1 MKVILIED
9 VKNVG
14 KKNEIIDTSPGYAK
28 NFLIR
33 NKKAVDANEKNLA
46 NLKKLLEEKQQ
57 QHDLEVKKA
66 QELKEKLE
74 SKTFVFNL
82 SMGNHGMVF
91 GKVSTKQI
99 ASKLKEEGYEI
110 DRKKIK
116 TDGVNHLGEEVI
128 DIELHKEVIAKIK
141 INVIGD

>member
-9 VKNVG
+9 VKKVG

-28 NFLIR
+28 NYLIK
-33 NKKAVDANEKNLA
+33 NKKAVDANDKNLA
-46 NLKKLLEEKQQ
+46 KLKKLLEDNKKEY
-57 QHDLEVKKA
+57 DLEVKKA
-66 QELKEKLE
+66 EDLKKKLE
-74 SKTFVFNL
+74 SKTFEFNL

-99 ASKLKEEGYEI
+99 VSKLKEEGYEI

-128 DIELHKEVIAKIK
+128 DIELHKQVIAKVK
-141 INVIGD
+141 INVIGE